1 MLMATNDAARD
12 RCPHEQGGIPM
23 RCLQV
28 SILAAAL
35 GVAIVTFAPPAAAT
49 DKTEA
54 SKLCK
59 NRGNECFEVD
69 IGGGKTN
76 FCVDN
81 SSTGHGLQCVE
92 CEGSNPCVVMRRTTS
107 GTPAEGVLTNS
118 IEVPDVSGLDQR
130 VRILEERVKAL
141 EKRK

>member
-1 MLMATNDAARD
+1 M
-12 RCPHEQGGIPM
+12 PM

-28 SILAAAL
+28 STLAAAL

-54 SKLCK
+54 QKLCK
-59 NRGNECFEVD
+59 NRGNQCFELD
-69 IGGGKTN
+69 IGGGKSQ

-81 SSTGHGLQCVE
+81 SSTGHGVQCVE
-92 CEGSNPCVVMRRTTS
+92 CEGSNPCVVARRTTSGTS
-107 GTPAEGVLTNS
+107 GTPAEGVLINS
-118 IEVPDVSGLDQR
+118 IELPDVSGLDQR